1 VSSRSRRFAVLMC
14 ALTTAL
20 GVALPPNP
28 MMAAG
33 ACKASFVILGPAPTL
48 TGMTPT
54 DWFNVFGDDFDPT
67 VPATLTF
74 GVPVI
79 PWSIDQPKVV
89 QPAVTAY
96 VMPAKYMAS
105 GFKWTFRA
113 RDSGIKTIDVQIAG
127 SGCQATTLVDFSPP
141 ATSTADLAAPKEP
154 SSLAALLLLLS
165 FAGGLLAF
173 WRRLDRPALD
183 RPGRPGS

>member
-1 VSSRSRRFAVLMC
+1 MAW

-20 GVALPPNP
+20 FVALQPNP
-28 MMAAG
+28 AAAAG
-33 ACKASFVILGPAPTL
+33 ACRASFAILGSAPTL

-54 DWFNVFGDDFDPT
+54 DWFNVFGEDFDAT

-74 GVPVI
+74 SVPVI
-79 PWSIDQPKVV
+79 PWSIDQPKAVL
-89 QPAVTAY
+89 PAVTAY
-96 VMPAKYMAS
+96 AMPAKYMAG

-113 RDSGIKTIDVQIAG
+113 RDPGVKTIDVQIAG
-127 SGCQATTLVDFSPP
+127 SGCQATTVVDFLPP
-141 ATSTADLAAPKEP
+141 ATSSAELAAPKEP

-173 WRRLDRPALD
+173 WRRLDRIALD
-183 RPGRPGS
+183 GPGRPGS

>member
-1 VSSRSRRFAVLMC
+1 MC

-20 GVALPPNP
+20 GLGLQPNP
-28 MMAAG
+28 AMAAG
-33 ACKASFVILGPAPTL
+33 VCRASFVILGPAPTL

-54 DWFNVFGDDFDPT
+54 DWFNVFGEDFDPT

-96 VMPAKYMAS
+96 VMPAKYMNA

-113 RDSGIKTIDVQIAG
+113 RDPGVKTIDVQIAG
-127 SGCQATTLVDFSPP
+127 SGCQATTVVDFSPP
-141 ATSTADLAAPKEP
+141 ATSTAELAAPKEP

-165 FAGGLLAF
+165 FAGGLLAV
-173 WRRLDRPALD
+173 WRRLDNPALD
-183 RPGRPGS
+183 RAARTGR

>member
-1 VSSRSRRFAVLMC
+1 M
-14 ALTTAL
+14 ALQ
-20 GVALPPNP
+20 PNP
-28 MMAAG
+28 AMAAG
-33 ACKASFVILGPAPTL
+33 ACRASFVILGPAPTL
-48 TGMTPT
+48 TGVTPT
-54 DWFNVFGDDFDPT
+54 DWFNVFGEDFDPT

-79 PWSIDQPKVV
+79 PWSIEQPKVV

-96 VMPAKYMAS
+96 VMPAKYMAA

-113 RDSGIKTIDVQIAG
+113 RDAGVKTIDVQIAG

-141 ATSTADLAAPKEP
+141 ATSTAELAAPNETF
-154 SSLAALLLLLS
+154 SLAALLLLLS
-165 FAGGLLAF
+165 FAGGLLAV
-173 WRRLDRPALD
+173 WRRLDHPALD